1 MLLGSRFC
9 GSFVQGL
16 HLVWSGGSAIAPIIM
31 QPFISKDTQMLT
43 QNDTKDSE
51 NSSNQNVTNST
62 TLAPVELG
70 LFSGPKIGTAFLI
83 FGGITLVSSVP
94 MWCLVAKTRNTL
106 FRRIVHSHPK
116 ESSGTYKKGSFSR
129 RTKILFLCII
139 FIWCHQFLIAETL
152 ISAFLSTWAI
162 KGLNWS
168 IKEGAKLTTVLW
180 ASHCSGRIIAIP
192 LAAILS
198 PRILLT
204 SGILLTTV
212 SFVTLACLHH
222 IHVAVTWTCV
232 VGLGLGMASPMG
244 ALLQW
249 FSRLFRLTGGMSAI
263 FIAGVATGRLTS
275 PIITGFLMD
284 RYSPHWMIYIG
295 IVGSGSML
303 ILFAMLELIVKF
315 WYKERLEE
323 KEK

>member
-1 MLLGSRFC
+1 
-9 GSFVQGL
+9 
-16 HLVWSGGSAIAPIIM
+16 
-31 QPFISKDTQMLT
+31 MLT
-43 QNDTKDSE
+43 QNYMQDSE
-51 NSSNQNVTNST
+51 NSSTDNVINST
-62 TLAPVELG
+62 IVSPVELG
-70 LFSGPKIGTAFLI
+70 LFSGPKIGTVFLI
-83 FGGITLVSSVP
+83 FGGLTLFSSVP
-94 MWCLVAKTRNTL
+94 MWCLVVKTRNTL
-106 FRRIVHSHPK
+106 FRRIVHSYPK
-116 ESSGTYKKGSFSR
+116 ESSGTYKKGSFSK

-244 ALLQW
+244 ALVQW
-249 FSRLFRLTGGMSAI
+249 FSRLIRLTGGMSSI
-263 FIAGVATGRLTS
+263 FVAGVATGRLTS

-303 ILFAMLELIVKF
+303 ILFALLELIVKF
-315 WYKERLEE
+315 WYKETLGE

>member
-1 MLLGSRFC
+1 
-9 GSFVQGL
+9 
-16 HLVWSGGSAIAPIIM
+16 
-31 QPFISKDTQMLT
+31 MLT
-43 QNDTKDSE
+43 RNYMQDSE
-51 NSSNQNVTNST
+51 NSSTQNVINST

-70 LFSGPKIGTAFLI
+70 LFNGPKIGTAFLI

-94 MWCLVAKTRNTL
+94 MWCLVVKIRNTL
-106 FRRIVHSHPK
+106 FRRIVHSHSK
-116 ESSGTYKKGSFSR
+116 ESSGTYQKGSFSR

-198 PRILLT
+198 PRILLM

-249 FSRLFRLTGGMSAI
+249 FSRLIRLTGGMSSI

-284 RYSPHWMIYIG
+284 KYSPHWMIYIG

-315 WYKERLEE
+315 WYKERLGQNE
-323 KEK
+323 K